1 MTGISVWRRSP
12 LHIRKLCTM
21 SYTLHS
27 YHGDIK
33 YAYLINSLKKIYTLR
48 LSSGDLFFDV

>member
-1 MTGISVWRRSP
+1 MTSISVWRRNL
-12 LHIRKLCTM
+12 LHIWKLCTM

-33 YAYLINSLKKIYTLR
+33 YAYLINSFKKIYTLR
-48 LSSGDLFFDV
+48 LNSGDLFFDV